1 MALARAR
8 KSSLLELARH
18 VLLDP
23 PLVAVG
29 ALTRADVPSMTLA
42 RKEYRKY
49 GLALKKLPNR
59 LCELAVRSS
68 ERAFLSSIFSGD
80 LVVLYPADDETNAS
94 TLAKRLLDG
103 TAGASNVHLIGG
115 ALDANLLYASDF
127 VALSE
132 LPPLSTIRAQ
142 VGRALKSPSV
152 KVGFVLTQP
161 STKVGRALKTTTTK
175 FARGL
180 DAKARHSA

>member
-1 MALARAR
+1 MALTRAR

-42 RKEYRKY
+42 RKEYRKH

-115 ALDANLLYASDF
+115 ALDANLLFLVNGHSVR
-127 VALSE
+127 VARMSSGWY
-132 LPPLSTIRAQ
+132 PFAKFSSSPFRAAF
-142 VGRALKSPSV
+142 R
-152 KVGFVLTQP
+152 VLF
-161 STKVGRALKTTTTK
+161 L
-175 FARGL
+175 L
-180 DAKARHSA
+180 